1 MAWVG
6 VVLLIVLG
14 HVFWAMVLAAMILLA
29 GDY

>member
-14 HVFWAMVLAAMILLA
+14 HPGWAVILAIMILLA
-29 GDY
+29 GD

>member
-14 HVFWAMVLAAMILLA
+14 HPGWAMILATMILLA
-29 GDY
+29 GD